1 MRIIVFLHAPPPDPE
16 IGTTLGRDDRFALA
30 YALTLGAAPVEAG
43 DAHRVTALLAG
54 SPAEAGPLQRAVA
67 AGVDRAVR
75 LAGDDYRTA
84 DFHTMGQ
91 ALAAGVRRVGGADL
105 VLAGARSDDEGLGAV
120 PASVARQLGFTYV
133 ANVEAIAH
141 GPAKLGAL
149 KSEAGADG
157 TVEVLVRGGGRKRR
171 LRVKLPAVL
180 AVTAGPPTA
189 TAPSDR
195 TSNPNDVEV
204 ISLTDPEATVVRR
217 RTELAGRAEPA
228 SRGTEEVANAADFIA
243 ALVRR

>member
-1 MRIIVFLHAPPPDPE
+1 MKLVVFLHAPPPDPE
-16 IGTTLGRDDRFALA
+16 SGTTLGRDDRFALGH
-30 YALTLGAAPVEAG
+30 ALTLAASPVAG
-43 DAHRVTALLAG
+43 GDHRVTALLAG
-54 SPAEAGPLQRAVA
+54 SAAEAGPLQRAVA

-75 LAGDDYRTA
+75 LAGEDYRTA
-84 DFHTMGQ
+84 DFHTVGQ

-120 PASVARQLGFTYV
+120 PASVARQLGYAYV

-141 GPAKLGAL
+141 GTGKPGD
-149 KSEAGADG
+149 AGAGG
-157 TVEVLVRGGGRKRR
+157 TVEVVVRGGGRKRR

-180 AVTAGPPTA
+180 AVTAGPSTPT
-189 TAPSDR
+189 TPPER
-195 TSNPNDVEV
+195 TSNPNDIEV
-204 ISLTDPEATVVRR
+204 ISLVDPEATVVRR

-228 SRGTEEVANAADFIA
+228 SRGTEEVATAADFVA